1 MSSHSSPLSPLPPAA
16 AAASETA
23 AAETAVRSSFSQ
35 GEPTVS
41 TVNSLLTP
49 LSTAKISSSNNQN
62 LQVQSVVS
70 RPQVVLKHGVI
81 AAVDNYANASTFVE
95 PSISVDGMRC
105 IPFDPGGIIK

>member
-1 MSSHSSPLSPLPPAA
+1 MSSHSSPLSPLPA
-16 AAASETA
+16 AAAS
-23 AAETAVRSSFSQ
+23 ETAVRSSFSQ

-81 AAVDNYANASTFVE
+81 AAVDNYANASNHTETFVE

-105 IPFDPGGIIK
+105 IPFDPGGIVR